1 MMTLNPNAVCLD
13 FNNTD
18 LKDFDGDS
26 VMEWLLFIID
36 YNNLIQIWNYKFL
49 FLYNNKKIQN

>member
-49 FLYNNKKIQN
+49 YSFEKNLL